1 VWWNFKSFGDQT
13 DRPLVDEVVPKDLCV
28 QVVLMACE
36 TEAKVLE
43 AIGQHYLQ
51 DAWSM
56 GHLWER

>member
-1 VWWNFKSFGDQT
+1 
-13 DRPLVDEVVPKDLCV
+13 
-28 QVVLMACE
+28 MACE